1 MNKAI
6 SETFTGRLLFIL
18 ALAATASACQTQKK
32 LRTVS
37 QNFNY
42 LQKSAGA
49 PHDVRL
55 TPLTIQPNDILSI
68 NVTSTTM
75 SQGQVAIFA
84 VTNTGGLAQQAG
96 IMGQQMA
103 PAIFGYLV
111 DADGHI
117 TFPLLGRIRAGGLTR
132 EELAAY
138 IQGQLTVREFV
149 KEPSVLVRFTNL
161 RVNVLGE
168 VKVPGTKSFTADR
181 ITVLEA
187 IAAAGDLTDRGVR
200 ENIIVLRQEQDR
212 VTPIR
217 IDLTDPAF
225 TDSPGFQLRQNDIV
239 YVAANDLKLREVN
252 FNPRFVRDLS
262 ITTSIASLMVL
273 VINLVFV
280 LSR

>member
-75 SQGQVAIFA
+75 SQEQVAIFA

-168 VKVPGTKSFTADR
+168 VKVPGTKTFTADR

-200 ENIIVLRQEQDR
+200 EHIIVLRQEQDR

-262 ITTSIASLMVL
+262 ITTAIASLMVL